1 MFALKS
7 PRTRRERDMR
17 KDIRIGGAGGQG
29 VIMLSV
35 LLANAYG
42 IHLGMEAVQ
51 TQSYGPA
58 ARGGSCKAEVVVSDA
73 PIDYVKADDVD
84 VLVAF
89 NQVSFQKYSQDVKKD
104 TLIFVDST
112 LLTPED
118 TIGFSNVMAIPATD
132 YAEKHF
138 APVVANII
146 MFGFMTAKM
155 ESLTLEAAQKALK
168 DTLPGKALDMNMKAL
183 EFGYRK
189 GME

>member
-1 MFALKS
+1 
-7 PRTRRERDMR
+7 MR

-112 LLTPED
+112 LLTPQD

-168 DTLPGKALDMNMKAL
+168 DTLPEKALDMNMKAL

>member
-118 TIGFSNVMAIPATD
+118 TIGFSNVKAIPATD